1 MHEKYIGNT
10 QDIRSK
16 NDPVNQIGLKIVF
29 FFTKNTIFLADLFF
43 FVAAPFAEN
52 VFSWICFRISGVLP
66 LYGKK
71 STKGSLS
78 NRVDFPFLF

>member
-43 FVAAPFAEN
+43 LWQHPLQKMSLAEFVFGFRGYSPSTVKNPQKAPSVIE
-52 VFSWICFRISGVLP
+52 
-66 LYGKK
+66 
-71 STKGSLS
+71 
-78 NRVDFPFLF
+78 

>member
-29 FFTKNTIFLADLFF
+29 FLPKIQFFWRICFF

-52 VFSWICFRISGVLP
+52 VFS
-66 LYGKK
+66 
-71 STKGSLS
+71 
-78 NRVDFPFLF
+78 